1 MENRK
6 IMCLRDP
13 RGGSLLGYEW
23 KTSRTKSE
31 MLAANKAA
39 AELSRRGKQ

>member
-1 MENRK
+1 MPESTDVAAAFLDMSG
-6 IMCLRDP
+6 IMP
-13 RGGSLLGYEW
+13 
-23 KTSRTKSE
+23 RTKSE